1 MRLAF
6 FDVDYTLYKGFSVV
20 QFFEAFA
27 TKYNKTQLIAERK
40 KLEQE
45 LKQNNLNQQQLVE
58 WSMSL
63 AARVVE
69 GLSSEQVRQQVT
81 RTIKEEGEFFPW
93 VEPLLKYLRQNDF
106 RIYLISASIEPMI
119 AEIADQL
126 KVTHYFATIL
136 EQINEVYTGRVT
148 QVRNGRN
155 KLDTLNQVI
164 SEISEKNDVIAFGD
178 SNGDVAM
185 LNAADQG
192 FVVDPVEHCDE
203 IIAAAKKKDWPILRH
218 ETAFEQVKM
227 KLNEKFGLAR

>member
-27 TKYNKTQLIAERK
+27 NKYHKTKLVAERK

-45 LKQNNLNQQQLVE
+45 LGQNQLDQQQLIE

-69 GLSSEQVRQQVT
+69 GLSREQVRQQVID
-81 RTIKEEGEFFPW
+81 TIKEKGKFFPW
-93 VEPLLKYLRQNDF
+93 VNALLAYLRQNDF

-119 AEIADQL
+119 AEIANQL
-126 KVTHYFATIL
+126 KITHYFATIL
-136 EQINEVYTGRVT
+136 EQVDEIYTGKVLE
-148 QVRNGRN
+148 VRNAHN
-155 KLDTLNQVI
+155 KLNVLNQVI
-164 SEISEKNDVIAFGD
+164 AEISEKNDVIAFGD

-185 LNAADQG
+185 LSAADQG
-192 FVVDPVEHCDE
+192 FVVDPVEHCDK
-203 IIAAAKKKDWPILRH
+203 IIATAKKKDWPILKH
-218 ETAFEQVKM
+218 ETALEQVKL
-227 KLNEKFGLAR
+227 KLSEKFGL